1 MKFLKFG
8 IISEDSASLK
18 FNLTDKDIQRLNS
31 NRLKPNQTYVVT
43 FYHNLEYMDIPDDYW
58 DKIDTTSL
66 KTFIESIVDK
76 INFKIDTIPFTVIC
90 GYFNEELRI
99 THKYY
104 DYVYEWEI
112 EHSDPEFAD
121 MEPKSISEW
130 LDTDAKLLSKDTLLD
145 KDEFELYFEPNFSL
159 WNDDDGEIV
168 DFDKLE
174 LLKIIVEDIE

>member
-1 MKFLKFG
+1 MKILKFS
-8 IISEDSASLK
+8 ILSEDSASLNIT
-18 FNLTDKDIQRLNS
+18 FDDRDIKRLGGN
-31 NRLKPNQTYVVT
+31 LKPNQNYVLT

-58 DKIDTTSL
+58 ERIDTTSL

-76 INFKIDTIPFTVIC
+76 IKFKIDSFHLTISC
-90 GYFNEELRI
+90 GNFNEELRM
-99 THKYY
+99 THNYY

-130 LDTDAKLLSKDTLLD
+130 LNTDAKLLSKDNLLD
-145 KDEFELYFEPNFSL
+145 KDEFELYFGPNLSL
-159 WNDDDGEIV
+159 WNDGEIS
-168 DFDKLE
+168 DFDKAE